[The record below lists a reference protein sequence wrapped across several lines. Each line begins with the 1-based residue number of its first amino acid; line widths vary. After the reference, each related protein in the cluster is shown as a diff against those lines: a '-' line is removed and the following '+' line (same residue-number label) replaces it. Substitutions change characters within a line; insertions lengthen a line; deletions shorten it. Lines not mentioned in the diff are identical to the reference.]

1 MGKDK
6 DYDAYCHFVFVC
18 NGKDC
23 CKSGAKDLQKE
34 FSKELKER
42 GLKDAAKVIKTKC
55 TGRCKQA
62 PVAIVGQRWLGNV
75 KESQVPLIIEE
86 LLLQKAD

>member
-6 DYDAYCHFVFVC
+6 DYENYCHFVFVC

-23 CKSGAKDLQKE
+23 CKSGAKDLQKQ
-34 FSKELKER
+34 FSRELKDR
-42 GLKDAAKVIKTKC
+42 GLKGSAKVIKTKC

-62 PVAIVGQRWLGNV
+62 PVAIVGQHWLGNV
-75 KESQVPLIIEE
+75 KESQVPLIVDE
-86 LLLQKAD
+86 LVLQKA